1 MFKVPDKDPK
11 SRSNRFF
18 FKVPR
23 RLFRRSTYSLPFLQ
37 FVPIAVFREAQKEN
51 RSLQMREIAEAMGEL
66 AAARAIGRLN
76 PLEIAALEKGWLDGS
91 GIDLGELVAS
101 SR

>member
-11 SRSNRFF
+11 SRANRFF

-23 RLFRRSTYSLPFLQ
+23 KWFRSTYSLPFLQ

-51 RSLQMREIAEAMGEL
+51 ATLQMQAIAEAMGEH
-66 AAARAIGRLN
+66 AAAKAIGRLN